1 MGLKST
7 LIAAAVALA
16 LAAALYVQGLR
27 LDAAKA
33 DLTLA
38 QQHVATLEAGVEAG
52 RKALRAAESEARRR
66 DKAIVDRDTAVATIN
81 SRRDDTRR
89 ATQEAVR
96 NDQAVRDWYNSPLP
110 AAVRDRL
117 RAE

>member
-16 LAAALYVQGLR
+16 LAAALYVQGVR

-52 RKALRAAESEARRR
+52 RKALAAAESESRRR

-81 SRRDDTRR
+81 SRRANERR
-89 ATQEAVR
+89 IIIEAVQH
-96 NDQAVRDWYNSPLP
+96 DESLRDWRDTPLP
-110 AAVRDRL
+110 LPVGGL
-117 RAE
+117 LQ